1 MLYIQNKLLKL
12 NPDYSQGYN
21 NKTTLILTEDDYRK
35 IRPAKKYLKYGHY
48 KYIFKNIYLDD
59 DKVIIK
65 QKNEDIM
72 LWNFQDIYNLINPE
86 YWERDKLIEDV
97 KKFEGRKT
105 TLILSNYK
113 PPVLEIKVNEII
125 HRINFE
131 DYEIKIPY
139 IKRERKNSYYLS
151 LSKNPS
157 LTEELIEE
165 FKDKLVWKEV
175 CKNATLSEEFIEKN
189 LDRVDWDAVSKY
201 QSLSEEF
208 IIKHSDKVDWNG
220 ISSNQNL
227 SEEFIIKHSDK
238 VNWNGISSHQ
248 KLSEEFI
255 NNFKDRINFVN
266 LLSNKNSPDSLIRKI
281 LSGEFLINK

>member
-1 MLYIQNKLLKL
+1 MLYIQNKLLEL

-21 NKTTLILTEDDYRK
+21 NKTTLILTEDNYRK
-35 IRPAKKYLKYGHY
+35 IRPKKKYLKSSHY

-65 QKNEDIM
+65 QKKENIM
-72 LWNFQDIYNLINPE
+72 LWSFQDIYNLINPE

-125 HRINFE
+125 NRINFE

-266 LLSNKNSPDSLIRKI
+266 LLSNKNSSESLIRRI
-281 LSGEFLINK
+281 LSGEFLNK